1 MTTIT
6 GYDINGYNR
15 QGLDRYGYNQE
26 GFDSEGF
33 NITGYSRIGEYDGI
47 VEYGK
52 DGYNIEGFN
61 RYLHYFCICSSVIK
75 PAVRFLCHSRAISR
89 KTKLTFTNS
98 LWQLCH

>member
-33 NITGYSRIGEYDGI
+33 NITGYSRVGEYDGI

-61 RYLHYFCICSSVIK
+61 RYLHYFCICSSAIK
-75 PAVRFLCHSRAISR
+75 PAVQVFVSFKSFQQKNKAYFH
-89 KTKLTFTNS
+89 K
-98 LWQLCH
+98 